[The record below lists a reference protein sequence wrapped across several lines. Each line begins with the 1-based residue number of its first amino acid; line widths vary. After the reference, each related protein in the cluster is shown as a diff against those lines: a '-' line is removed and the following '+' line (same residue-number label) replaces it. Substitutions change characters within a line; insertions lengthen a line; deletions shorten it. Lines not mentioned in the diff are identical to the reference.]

1 VADAREELE
10 RATADS
16 TNAQQGGAMS
26 SIIRDEQLVSLS
38 DRLRQI
44 SQVTLGT
51 VLGLVAL
58 MVIVSSLVINFFSL
72 LDDSRIKARVL
83 ADNAAAS
90 LMFNDM
96 EAAQQVL
103 HSLQYST
110 NDRSAA
116 LYDAHG
122 ALFARY
128 IVTERDIPDVLP
140 DLGGSISWNAT
151 GITVVEP
158 AVVEGAVVGVLRL
171 STGLKPL
178 YQQLGWQVLATLLVT
193 GLSLLLANVMTRR
206 LNASVLRPLDRLTS
220 LMDQISGRSDYQV
233 RAESGSIREMNRLA
247 AGFNA
252 MLEQIESRGQELA
265 AHRDHLEEQVA
276 ERTVELTHA
285 RDAAEAASRAK
296 SEFLARMSHE
306 IRTPMNGVLGMTELL
321 GGTTLDRRQ
330 RQYAQTIR
338 HSAESLLGII
348 NDTLDFSKIEAGKFE
363 LDDSPF
369 DLEEVTEEAVE
380 LLADRAH
387 AKGLELICQVPPDLP
402 RAYRGDGMRLRQV
415 LVNLVSN
422 AVKFTERGQVVVRV
436 SRQPDMGNRVQLR
449 FEVQDT
455 GIGIQP
461 ENHDLVFEAFSQ
473 EDGSTTRRFG
483 GTGLGLAIC
492 RHLVRLM
499 GGDIGLVSAPGEGS
513 TFWFTIAMKQE
524 PSIAAPLKPDALA
537 GRRALVVDDNATNR
551 QILQEQLAS
560 WGMDVAEASGGTE
573 AISELLSS
581 ARLGKPRDL
590 VLLDSQMPGLT
601 GPDVA
606 RIIRGDVALN
616 GTCVVLL
623 SSVSAHLGEDEMR
636 TIGVASCLTKPVRR
650 SYLHTSLAR
659 LLGDGKT
666 ATTSARLPVATVDSR
681 GPLGLRVLL
690 VEDNIVNQEVACA
703 MLQQLGCEAEIAAN
717 GRLGLSAFVTRK
729 FDVVLMDCHMPEM
742 DGYQA
747 TQAIREWETVEQR
760 IRTRIVA
767 LTANALEGDRE
778 RCLAAGMDDYVSK
791 PFNLEQL
798 RRALAPAS
806 RGHQPPAGPSPGPR
820 AERVSAGG
828 APAALDPR
836 ALDQIRALQK
846 PGDSTLVNRI
856 VGVYL
861 ESSPALI
868 ERLRVGLRDGDA
880 VAVREAA
887 HALKSSSASL
897 GAATLAALAQ
907 QLEAKGRSGDLSR
920 AASIGVQLLSEY
932 QRVVAALR
940 ALSEAA

>member
-1 VADAREELE
+1 MQDHRVVA
-10 RATADS
+10 
-16 TNAQQGGAMS
+16 
-26 SIIRDEQLVSLS
+26 LS

-44 SQVTLGT
+44 SQVTLGS

-58 MVIVSSLVINFFSL
+58 AVIISTLVISFFSL

-83 ADNAAAS
+83 ADNSAAS
-90 LMFNDM
+90 LMFNDA
-96 EAAQQVL
+96 ESARQVL
-103 HSLQYST
+103 RSLQYST

-122 ALFARY
+122 SLFAKYR
-128 IVTERDIPDVLP
+128 VTEGGVPGSLP
-140 DLGGSISWNAT
+140 DLKGSVSWDAA
-151 GITVVEP
+151 GITVVQP
-158 AVVEGAVVGVLRL
+158 AVIEGAVIGALRL

-193 GLSLLLANVMTRR
+193 LLSLVLANLMTRR
-206 LNASVLRPLDRLTS
+206 LNAAVLKPLDRLTS
-220 LMDQISGRSDYQV
+220 LMDQISDRRDYRV
-233 RAESGSIREMNRLA
+233 RAESGSILEMNRLA

-252 MLEQIESRGQELA
+252 MLEQIESRDRELA
-265 AHRDHLEEQVA
+265 AHRDHLEQQVA
-276 ERTVELTHA
+276 LRTGELTQA
-285 RDAAEAASRAK
+285 KDAAEAASRAK

-321 GGTTLDRRQ
+321 SATSLDRRQ

-415 LVNLVSN
+415 LVNLVGN

-436 SRQPDMGNRVQLR
+436 SRQPDKGGRVQLR

-455 GIGIQP
+455 GIGIRP
-461 ENHDLVFEAFSQ
+461 ENHELVFDAFSQ

-499 GGDIGLVSAPGEGS
+499 GGEIGLASAPGEGS
-513 TFWFTIAMKQE
+513 TFWFTIVLKQE
-524 PSIAAPLKPDALA
+524 PSIVVPLKADALA
-537 GRRALVVDDNATNR
+537 GRRALVVDDNPTNR
-551 QILQEQLAS
+551 QILMEQLAS
-560 WGMDVAEASGGTE
+560 WGMDVAEASGGNE
-573 AISELLSS
+573 AISELLNS
-581 ARLGKPRDL
+581 ARLGKPREL

-606 RIIRGDVALN
+606 RIIQGDAVLN
-616 GTCVVLL
+616 GTRVVLL

-636 TIGVASCLTKPVRR
+636 KIGVASCLTKPVRR

-659 LLGDGKT
+659 LLGDGNT
-666 ATTSARLPVATVDSR
+666 ATTSARLLVATVDSR
-681 GPLGLRVLL
+681 GQLGLRVLL
-690 VEDNIVNQEVACA
+690 VEDNTVNQEVACA
-703 MLQQLGCEAEIAAN
+703 MLQQLGCEAEIAGN
-717 GRLGLSAFVTRK
+717 GRIALAAFVSKK

-747 TQAIREWETVEQR
+747 TQAIRNWEAVEQR
-760 IRTRIVA
+760 PRMRIVA

-798 RRALAPAS
+798 RRALAPAG
-806 RGHQPPAGPSPGPR
+806 RGHQLPAGPSLGPR
-820 AERVSAGG
+820 AERVSAAA

-846 PGDSTLVNRI
+846 PGDSTLVDRI
-856 VGVYL
+856 IGVYL

-868 ERLRVGLRDGDA
+868 ERLRVGLRDGNA

-897 GAATLAALAQ
+897 GAAALAALAQ
-907 QLEAKGRSGDLSR
+907 QLEARGRSGDLSR
-920 AASIGVQLLSEY
+920 SAAIGVQLLAEY
-932 QRVVAALR
+932 QRVVLALR